1 MNRAAKF
8 GSALVGGAVLA
19 LLSPSVGVPGA
30 QAAPPPKCSE
40 RANGGT
46 EIAYGLTMN
55 QRLICFKLNRPAEN
69 MTLMSTSAL
78 TAPDTR
84 LIGIDTRPSS
94 GAIYALGNA
103 GGLYV
108 LDPAGSKPEFK
119 ARVSVPL
126 DGVNFGM
133 DFNPTVDRLRVV
145 SDNGQ
150 NLRINVDTGAATV
163 DAFIRTGTTRTN
175 GVGAVAYTNNDNDA
189 STATTLFDLDTVSD
203 QLATQNPP
211 NDGVLNPVG
220 RLGFQGSSAA
230 TFDIV
235 SEVVAGKAVS
245 NRGYAA
251 LDGGDVLFSINLT
264 TGAATFVGDVGT
276 RLAGLTFP
284 TT

>member
-1 MNRAAKF
+1 MSRTAKF
-8 GSALVGGAVLA
+8 GSALVGGVVLA
-19 LLSPSVGVPGA
+19 LLTPTLGAQTA
-30 QAAPPPKCSE
+30 QAAAPARCTE

-46 EIAYGLTMN
+46 EVAYGLTLD

-69 MTLMSTSAL
+69 MTLMNTTGL

-84 LIGIDTRPSS
+84 LVGIDTRPAS
-94 GAIYALGNA
+94 GAIYGLGNA

-108 LDPAGSKPEFK
+108 LDPNGTKPEFK
-119 ARVSVPL
+119 ARVSAPL
-126 DGVNFGM
+126 EGINFGM
-133 DFNPTVDRLRVV
+133 DFNPTVDRLRIV
-145 SDNGQ
+145 SDTGL
-150 NLRINVDTGAATV
+150 NLRVNVDTGAATV
-163 DAFIRTGTTRTN
+163 DAFIRTGATRTA

-211 NDGVLNPVG
+211 NDGVLNSVG
-220 RLGFQGSSAA
+220 RLGFQGNSAA
-230 TFDIV
+230 AFDIV
-235 SEVVAGKAVS
+235 TEVVAGKAVS

-276 RLAGLTFP
+276 KLSGLTFP
-284 TT
+284 G